1 MISDYQPC
9 KNHILIGYKKKIKL
23 IRRK

>member
-1 MISDYQPC
+1 MVSDYQPC

-23 IRRK
+23 IGRK